1 MKGTAN
7 SFFGGRSSG
16 QSWPRRRSWKC
27 APLRGLLHKSR
38 GAAYPILGGLSNLG
52 IVAPLVGRT
61 IRRGGARVKLSVKP
75 VGGKPHP
82 DNCHIK
88 AGLTV
93 FFVVRLFRPTKTLPG
108 EMR

>member
-1 MKGTAN
+1 VDKA
-7 SFFGGRSSG
+7 GRGEGAGSA
-16 QSWPRRRSWKC
+16 RLC
-27 APLRGLLHKSR
+27 AGCCISR
-38 GAAYPILGGLSNLG
+38 EAAYPILGGLSNLG

>member
-1 MKGTAN
+1 M
-7 SFFGGRSSG
+7 
-16 QSWPRRRSWKC
+16 P
-27 APLRGLLHKSR
+27 
-38 GAAYPILGGLSNLG
+38 
-52 IVAPLVGRT
+52 
-61 IRRGGARVKLSVKP
+61 RGGARVKLSVKP

-93 FFVVRLFRPTKTLPG
+93 FFVVRLFCPTKTLPG